1 MRISDGSSDV
11 FFSDLIFRIPGL
23 VFLNLF
29 YEKCEEE
36 LAEAEQRFGIGIHR
50 WDDIDLKND
59 MEAAFALTTQ
69 VDMVMST
76 STSPQRIAEAVGK
89 EVWLMSAAG
98 SRLNQPPTGEYGMP
112 HHLHWQRHRSEEHTS
127 ELQSLMR
134 ISYAVFCLKKKNHTT
149 QRS

>member
-1 MRISDGSSDV
+1 MRISDWSSDV
-11 FFSDLIFRIPGL
+11 CSSDL
-23 VFLNLF
+23 
-29 YEKCEEE
+29 
-36 LAEAEQRFGIGIHR
+36 
-50 WDDIDLKND
+50 LKND

-112 HHLHWQRHRSEEHTS
+112 HHLHWQRHWTEPWSV
-127 ELQSLMR
+127 LMER
-134 ISYAVFCLKKKNHTT
+134 MALALEARDRKSTRLN
-149 QRS
+149 SSN